1 MAFRIAGAGSR
12 PGNLYFLLNPELN
25 YPAFFKKDH
34 RLFWKLKP
42 NQVIKSDF
50 MVEGEY
56 RINSYGFRD
65 KEFPFKK
72 KPGVYRIVCL
82 GNSNVFG
89 WKQPEEF
96 AYPPQLQKLFDR
108 DQKEFRVEVINAGI
122 TGYSSY
128 QGKIFLEEEILR
140 LKPDL
145 VTVNYGWNDLL
156 PARFGVEDKRQEF
169 PPEWALAIQNS
180 LSNLRLYAALK
191 SLWVG
196 RFAQKEQTQKGVK
209 RVAMDDFGNNLKE
222 IESLCRQNGIEVLIL
237 TLPVA
242 SIKAHWGP
250 GKTSVPHL
258 LNQAYNNA
266 IRQLAV
272 AENYRALDIAAL
284 FYDRAD
290 LYDDA
295 HNDYIHY
302 NARGHQLV
310 ARVIFDY
317 ITAAGFLS
325 RTAYA
330 GQ

>member
-1 MAFRIAGAGSR
+1 
-12 PGNLYFLLNPELN
+12 
-25 YPAFFKKDH
+25 
-34 RLFWKLKP
+34 
-42 NQVIKSDF
+42 
-50 MVEGEY
+50 
-56 RINSYGFRD
+56 
-65 KEFPFKK
+65 
-72 KPGVYRIVCL
+72 
-82 GNSNVFG
+82 
-89 WKQPEEF
+89 
-96 AYPPQLQKLFDR
+96 
-108 DQKEFRVEVINAGI
+108 
-122 TGYSSY
+122 
-128 QGKIFLEEEILR
+128 
-140 LKPDL
+140 
-145 VTVNYGWNDLL
+145 
-156 PARFGVEDKRQEF
+156 
-169 PPEWALAIQNS
+169 
-180 LSNLRLYAALK
+180 
-191 SLWVG
+191 
-196 RFAQKEQTQKGVK
+196 QKGVK